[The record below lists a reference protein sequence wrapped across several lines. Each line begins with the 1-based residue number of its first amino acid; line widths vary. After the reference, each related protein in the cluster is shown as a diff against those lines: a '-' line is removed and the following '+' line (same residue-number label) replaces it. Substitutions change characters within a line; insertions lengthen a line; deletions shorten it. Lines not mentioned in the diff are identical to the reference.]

1 LISRSLA
8 EFIRELSPEHITPL
22 IHSDHLMHLFVDTL
36 ACAVAGT
43 VGPSATSVIGVY
55 GDTGDVE
62 HASIVCREK
71 KTAVH
76 TAALVNTFLAR
87 NYTFDDIF
95 EGGVVH
101 SGAAIIMSALAVGE
115 WLNSQVSDF
124 LAGVIGGYEI
134 ASRIAKAMNPSHY
147 SKGFHPTGTCNTVG
161 VAAAISKLLE
171 LDAKGI
177 ESAMNLSADGA
188 CGFRQYQVDGNIV
201 NSAFHA
207 AKAAETG
214 IMAALLAK
222 NGFPGPGDAIA
233 GEFGLL
239 HCMSDKFDEKTL
251 IGGLGSDFLFM
262 NSSLKPYPSCRYM
275 HGAVDATAK
284 CKRENGISVLDIEKI
299 NISTFHMAFVEGN
312 RPKPSNTLDAQF
324 SIHYNTAVYL
334 RQDRITVNDFSDQAI
349 ARDEVLSLCDKIN
362 VHEEAA
368 LSQKYPEQWPFRA
381 EIILRNGKRYSSES
395 FYPPGSALNPLSE
408 QELLKKW
415 ESLVEDVIGKKRGH
429 NLLEVLTALFSFQ
442 TVGEFVKEVRKILLP

>member
-1 LISRSLA
+1 LISQSLA
-8 EFIRELSPEHITPL
+8 MFIRELGPEQITSHIN
-22 IHSDHLMHLFVDTL
+22 SDHLRHLFVDTL
-36 ACAVAGT
+36 ACAVAGSA
-43 VGPSATSVIGVY
+43 GPGATSVIGAY
-55 GDTGDVE
+55 SHLSDVE

-71 KTAVH
+71 KAAVP

-87 NYTFDDIF
+87 NYTFDDVF

-101 SGAAIIMSALAVGE
+101 SGASVIMSALAVGE
-115 WLNSQVSDF
+115 WLNSRTPDF

-134 ASRIAKAMNPSHY
+134 ASRIARAMNPSHY

-161 VAAAISKLLE
+161 VAAAASKLLE

-177 ESAMNLSADGA
+177 ESAMNLAADGA

-239 HCMSDKFDEKTL
+239 HCMSDKSDERML
-251 IGGLGSDFLFM
+251 IGGLGSDFLFLD
-262 NSSLKPYPSCRYM
+262 SSLKPYPSCRYM

-284 CKRENGISVLDIEKI
+284 CKRENGISVHDIDKI
-299 NISTFHMAFVEGN
+299 DISTFHMAFVEGN
-312 RPKPSNTLDAQF
+312 RPRPSNTLDAQF
-324 SIHYNTAVYL
+324 SIHYNIAVYL
-334 RQDRITVNDFSDQAI
+334 LEDRITVNDFSNQAI
-349 ARDEVLSLCDKIN
+349 ARDEVLSLCDKVS
-362 VHEEAA
+362 VHEEAV
-368 LSQKYPEQWPFRA
+368 LSKKYPEQWPFRA
-381 EIILRNGKRYSSES
+381 EIILRDGKRYSSES
-395 FYPPGSALNPLSE
+395 LYPPGSARNPLSE
-408 QELLKKW
+408 EELLKKW
-415 ESLVEDVIGKKRGH
+415 ESLVEDVIGQKRGH
-429 NLLEVLTALFSFQ
+429 NLLEVLKAIHSFQ
-442 TVGEFVKEVRKILLP
+442 TVREFVLEVRKILLP